1 MFNVFSSK
9 DIKGNQL
16 EKGIS
21 KPGNIRITQFQQQK
35 TARLDKNSPF
45 ELNQPTTPSAFGTL
59 GARHANKATWALRR
73 QSTRALSDLAALV
86 DLAVCKSEAWLH
98 FKTVVCNF
106 LVPVVWF
113 FKNYKRHP
121 PSNVTKYLR
130 LPWKNLKI
138 ISKLILVTYE
148 AWLTMRCATEPT
160 LQSHQILRLPKN
172 VSHDS
177 SSSHMIHHLQCAE
190 QQYSPPRI
198 TNYCLTLC
206 YHLTLLLIDS
216 TLLFFSLRSR
226 SYTES
231 FSTKLP

>member
-9 DIKGNQL
+9 EIKGNQL

-35 TARLDKNSPF
+35 IARLDKNSPF

-106 LVPVVWF
+106 LMPVVWF

-130 LPWKNLKI
+130 LPWKKSQNYLKI
-138 ISKLILVTYE
+138 DPRHIWSVIDNARRNRTHPPKSPNIAPAKKCFSWFILVTYDTSF
-148 AWLTMRCATEPT
+148 TMRGAT
-160 LQSHQILRLPKN
+160 ILTPQN
-172 VSHDS
+172 H
-177 SSSHMIHHLQCAE
+177 E
-190 QQYSPPRI
+190 
-198 TNYCLTLC
+198 
-206 YHLTLLLIDS
+206 LLLNFLLSLDSTTNWLDS
-216 TLLFFSLRSR
+216 TLLFFAI
-226 SYTES
+226 S
-231 FSTKLP
+231 FVYRKFLN